1 MKQSNLLL
9 QGIFVL
15 MQLTKDLFVEKHGCV
30 LNA

>member
-15 MQLTKDLFVEKHGCV
+15 MQLTKDLFVEKHGLV
-30 LNA
+30 F

>member
-15 MQLTKDLFVEKHGCV
+15 MLLTKDLFVEKHGLV
-30 LNA
+30 F